1 MWTYLLVYLGVM
13 SVVAVV
19 VTVYDKLAAKANK
32 RRVSEGGLLLL
43 ALFGGSVGMYLIMR
57 LINHKT
63 AKDKF
68 MKGLP
73 LMMVV
78 QLLLGFMVYRMFNY
92 FTYGG

>member
-1 MWTYLLVYLGVM
+1 MWTYLFMYLGVM
-13 SVVAVV
+13 SVVAIIA
-19 VTVYDKLAAKANK
+19 TIYDKLAAKVDK
-32 RRVSEGGLLLL
+32 SRISEGMLLIIGLL
-43 ALFGGSVGMYLIMR
+43 GGSVAMYLIMR

-63 AKDKF
+63 AKEKF

-92 FTYGG
+92 FTF

>member
-1 MWTYLLVYLGVM
+1 M
-13 SVVAVV
+13 AIV
-19 VTVYDKLAAKANK
+19 VTIYDKIAAKADSS
-32 RRVSEGGLLLL
+32 RISEGMLLILGLL
-43 ALFGGSVGMYLIMR
+43 GGSVAMYLIMR

-78 QLLLGFMVYRMFNY
+78 QLLLGFMVYRIFNY
-92 FTYGG
+92 FTFGG